1 MSRVK
6 TRTAPSL
13 RITTEYEDKMKL
25 YLAGNLFTLA
35 ERLFNDQLAAALRA
49 RGYAVWNPQE
59 NEPREF
65 STAAIF
71 TMDKSGIDHSDTVLA
86 NMDGPDPDS
95 GTSWECGYA
104 YAKGKMVV
112 CYRTDFRGVGEAGQC
127 EYNIMLWEGSDHRLK
142 YSCLLPE
149 NNTVEGLADAIEKT
163 LKE

>member
-1 MSRVK
+1 
-6 TRTAPSL
+6 
-13 RITTEYEDKMKL
+13 MKL

-71 TMDKSGIDHSDTVLA
+71 TMDVSGIDHSDVILA

-112 CYRTDFRGVGEAGQC
+112 TYRTDFRSVGEHGSC
-127 EYNIMLWEGSDHRLK
+127 DFNIMLWEGSDHYVKAPCLGPVFATIERLANALDQALK
-142 YSCLLPE
+142 
-149 NNTVEGLADAIEKT
+149 NTNHISLQTPAV
-163 LKE
+163 